1 MKCMLLTA
9 LLAMAPVL
17 TVTPADA
24 DTTYL
29 AATRLASKQKSQ
41 NNPKKPSCTVPPPAT
56 AAFCKSDEDQLYG
69 DIKHPILNT
78 AIGESLAGKP
88 VYDFQLRALN
98 ADMYYDSA
106 AQGVY
111 LQKSK
116 AFVQAEK
123 EAVEEF
129 SKRVIGR
136 SKQNIV
142 DTYGSPSA
150 DLGNNNP
157 WTADKPNLSYSIYDL
172 GYENNAVI
180 LTFDKQNCVRAETFS
195 FLLRAELERWMLP
208 DKRKVIGKTEAEIKK
223 HLGEPG
229 KRQFGNGFT
238 MLYYPIIRE
247 KNIVIVIK
255 NGICVDCENIY
266 QFGWKTKPGSIQ
278 NRTHAPLK
286 ETTTEQKR

>member
-1 MKCMLLTA
+1 MKCVLLTA
-9 LLAMAPVL
+9 LLVMAPVL
-17 TVTPADA
+17 TVTPAGA
-24 DTTYL
+24 DTTNL
-29 AATRLASKQKSQ
+29 AATSFASKQSPQ
-41 NNPKKPSCTVPPPAT
+41 KKPSKPACTAPPPAT
-56 AAFCKSDEDQLYG
+56 AALSKSYEDQLYG

-88 VYDFQLRALN
+88 IYDFQLRALN
-98 ADMYYDSA
+98 ADMYYDST

-129 SKRVIGR
+129 KKRVIGR

-142 DTYGSPSA
+142 DTYGPPSA

-195 FLLRAELERWMLP
+195 FLLRAELEHWMLP
-208 DKRKVIGKTEAEIKK
+208 DKRKVIGETEAEIKK

-229 KRQFGNGFT
+229 KWLTGDGFT

-255 NGICVDCENIY
+255 DGICVDCESLY
-266 QFGWKTKPGSIQ
+266 QFGWRTKPGSIQ
-278 NRTHAPLK
+278 NRTPEPLK
-286 ETTTEQKR
+286 ESTTAQSP

>member
-1 MKCMLLTA
+1 MKCVLLTA
-9 LLAMAPVL
+9 LLLMARVL

-24 DTTYL
+24 DTTNL
-29 AATRLASKQKSQ
+29 AATRLASEQQFQ
-41 NNPKKPSCTVPPPAT
+41 NTPKKPACNAPPPAT
-56 AAFCKSDEDQLYG
+56 AASSKSSEDNLYSN
-69 DIKHPILNT
+69 IKHPILNT

-88 VYDFQLRALN
+88 IYDFQLRGLN

-111 LQKSK
+111 LQKSN

-142 DTYGSPSA
+142 DTYGPPSA

-157 WTADKPNLSYSIYDL
+157 WSADNPNLSYSIYDL

-180 LTFDKQNCVRAETFS
+180 LTFDKQNCVRAETFT
-195 FLLRAELERWMLP
+195 FLLGAELEHWMLP
-208 DKRKVIGKTEAEIKK
+208 DKRKVIGETEAEIKK
-223 HLGEPG
+223 HLGEPV
-229 KRQFGNGFT
+229 KRQVGNGFT

-247 KNIVIVIK
+247 KNIVIVIR
-255 NGICVDCENIY
+255 NGICVDCESLY
-266 QFGWKTKPGSIQ
+266 QSGWKTKPGSIQ
-278 NRTHAPLK
+278 NRK
-286 ETTTEQKR
+286 